1 MIIPMPPALEA
12 QSLNHW
18 TARKVPIIYSKYSHV
33 YMLIS
38 VFETWKG
45 FRNYGQSCQFCLD
58 APPLV
63 CIYSSFLSYPADI
76 PCSSE
81 YKLRR
86 SCSKGMSYQLTSAA
100 FFDLLSQSHMAQCA
114 NCCCSS
120 LPAHT
125 HTHTHTHTHAHTH
138 THTHTH
144 AAHHLSPCGKIR
156 KILSIVMKTNTECVQ
171 SSTVSPEHFFHINS
185 APSP

>member
-1 MIIPMPPALEA
+1 MWSSTVAQTATGLLERQPIGRSLEGDQRRLARQPVVPFFWPCHRAQDLNSLTRMEPIPPALEA

-86 SCSKGMSYQLTSAA
+86 SCSKGMSY
-100 FFDLLSQSHMAQCA
+100 
-114 NCCCSS
+114 
-120 LPAHT
+120 
-125 HTHTHTHTHAHTH
+125 
-138 THTHTH
+138 
-144 AAHHLSPCGKIR
+144 
-156 KILSIVMKTNTECVQ
+156 
-171 SSTVSPEHFFHINS
+171 
-185 APSP
+185 